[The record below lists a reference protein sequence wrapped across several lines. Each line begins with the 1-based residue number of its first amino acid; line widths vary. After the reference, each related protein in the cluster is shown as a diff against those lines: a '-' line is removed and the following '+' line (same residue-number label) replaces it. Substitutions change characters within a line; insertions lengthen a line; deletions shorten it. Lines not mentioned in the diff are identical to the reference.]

1 MICTA
6 WCSSSVTGELSDQ
19 YQGELGDQHQG
30 VAGTLASAW
39 VTRPGQALVNFS
51 M

>member
-19 YQGELGDQHQG
+19 YQGEPGDQYQG
-30 VAGTLASAW
+30 VAAALASAW
-39 VTRPGQALVNFS
+39 VTRSEQALVNFS